1 MYCPSKARCFYCH
14 CLFSE
19 CFKYTIQLQ
28 GVCSSSCAYPLQCSY
43 DRPEHLPNS
52 GPMSLGKRLAL
63 SLQLCGGWRRCVG
76 FGPECYPPVS
86 FFHCATQQ
94 AVVAVSMQAW
104 PCLSIWPVLHCRTA
118 FSKLRNGRF
127 YGLKR
132 AISQLAGS
140 QAVCINSHCATKT
153 WLKLTVVI
161 NQRHH
166 IIRPA
171 MQAQPMMV
179 LSNNRIAGGN
189 DV

>member
-19 CFKYTIQLQ
+19 CFKCTIQLQ

-94 AVVAVSMQAW
+94 AVVARFHASVAQSVDMARSALQNGLFQAKKR
-104 PCLSIWPVLHCRTA
+104 PVLRAKTGHITTRWQPG
-118 FSKLRNGRF
+118 SLHKQPLRHEN
-127 YGLKR
+127 
-132 AISQLAGS
+132 
-140 QAVCINSHCATKT
+140 
-153 WLKLTVVI
+153 
-161 NQRHH
+161 
-166 IIRPA
+166 
-171 MQAQPMMV
+171 MV
-179 LSNNRIAGGN
+179 KIDSCN
-189 DV
+189 

>member
-52 GPMSLGKRLAL
+52 GSMSLGKRLAL

-94 AVVAVSMQAW
+94 AVVARFPASVA
-104 PCLSIWPVLHCRTA
+104 LSVDMARSAVQNGLFQVKKRPVLRAKKGHITTRWQPG
-118 FSKLRNGRF
+118 SLHKQPLRHEN
-127 YGLKR
+127 
-132 AISQLAGS
+132 
-140 QAVCINSHCATKT
+140 
-153 WLKLTVVI
+153 
-161 NQRHH
+161 
-166 IIRPA
+166 
-171 MQAQPMMV
+171 MV
-179 LSNNRIAGGN
+179 KIDSCN
-189 DV
+189 